1 VCWFQ
6 NEGIIPHD
14 FVFIS
19 LLNRFNEIIVFFDN
33 DDAGITAS
41 IKKTI
46 FQIRNERPSVIIY
59 GKCTI
64 MNNMATFSL
73 VSKLPLNII
82 KKLVHTLPQ

>member
-1 VCWFQ
+1 MNYLVK
-6 NEGIIPHD
+6 NIDPKKPY
-14 FVFIS
+14 
-19 LLNRFNEIIVFFDN
+19 
-33 DDAGITAS
+33 ITAS